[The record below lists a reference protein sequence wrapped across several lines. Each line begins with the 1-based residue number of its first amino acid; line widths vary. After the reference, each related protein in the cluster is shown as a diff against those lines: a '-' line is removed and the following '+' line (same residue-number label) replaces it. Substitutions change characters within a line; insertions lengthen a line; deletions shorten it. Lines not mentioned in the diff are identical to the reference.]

1 MCNSHILIDNDGKL
15 RAIYRKLHLFD
26 VETPDFRF
34 RESKVVKGGHAIVS
48 PVHNTP
54 LEGGL
59 GLLICYDLRF
69 PEFSTILTKNGATIL
84 TYPSAFSVSTGAAH
98 WESLLRARAIENQ
111 CFVVAP
117 AQVGY
122 HNEKRQSYGHAM
134 VVDPW
139 GRKLAECV
147 DKKPVPQCL
156 TVKIDTTPLENIR
169 KHLPCFDHR
178 RDDVYTVLPFQM
190 ISPARSLLPMNEE
203 FKSNEANDTFKFI
216 FETFPVP
223 ESTTFLES
231 PLSIAF
237 TNITCVVTGRN

>member
-1 MCNSHILIDNDGKL
+1 MYNSHILIDNEGKL
-15 RAIYRKLHLFD
+15 KAIYRKLHLFD
-26 VETPDFRF
+26 VETPDFRYQ
-34 RESKVVKGGHAIVS
+34 ESKVMKGGHAIVS

-54 LEGGL
+54 LDGGL

-69 PEFSTILTKNGATIL
+69 PELSTILRKNGATIL
-84 TYPSAFSVSTGAAH
+84 TYPAAFTVSTGSAH
-98 WESLLRARAIENQ
+98 WERLLYARAIENQ

-139 GRKLAECV
+139 GRKLAECI
-147 DKKPVPQCL
+147 DKTAIPQCL
-156 TVKIDTTPLENIR
+156 IAKIDITPLENIR
-169 KHLPCFDHR
+169 KRLPCFDHR
-178 RDDVYTVLPFQM
+178 RDDVYTAVPFQM
-190 ISPARSLLPMNEE
+190 VSPARSLLPLGEE
-203 FKSNEANDTFKFI
+203 FKSNEAKDTFTFI
-216 FETFPVP
+216 FEKFPVP

-237 TNITCVVTGRN
+237 TNITCVVPGRN